1 MILFICSF
9 FFFFGGDWEG
19 CQQQCMSLKTKK
31 PRFNK
36 YKSNNRNNNNDDN
49 NNNYNLLAKQD
60 K

>member
-1 MILFICSF
+1 
-9 FFFFGGDWEG
+9 
-19 CQQQCMSLKTKK
+19 MSTTMHEFKNKK